1 MSSAMLER
9 VAARAASLRA
19 AKEADWQAVA
29 RDAPD
34 LAAFASGL
42 RKACGER
49 VNAVIYKGV
58 RYGEAPLERI
68 VPPIPGGGL

>member
-1 MSSAMLER
+1 MLER

-19 AKEADWQAVA
+19 AKKSDWQTVA
-29 RDAPD
+29 REAPE

-42 RKACGER
+42 RRACGER
-49 VNAVIYKGV
+49 VNAVIYKGI

-68 VPPIPGGGL
+68 VPPIPRGGR